1 MSEAIYAAGVR
12 LIKATSTVVLIVL
25 ISACTDKQAQL
36 QDASLAH
43 AQQWFALAGTGA
55 EGDENCHGLGLLK
68 HPGVSCAQML
78 SFASR
83 VDSASR
89 QITGIT
95 TRDCFESVCG
105 EFVELNF
112 SGQDQAG
119 NEVNEMLLLKRDDG
133 RMQTYLYRSNLLLS
147 ELGGENPETP
157 VEEKNPQQIAYD
169 EVVARYPSLYSYP
182 PCYGIRPSSS
192 NLVGELMQ
200 RDNMDVAAVEQQAQ
214 QCGATFCLAL
224 VGNKIATL
232 CPSGN

>member
-1 MSEAIYAAGVR
+1 MMSLVMFV
-12 LIKATSTVVLIVL
+12 T
-25 ISACTDKQAQL
+25 ACTDKEAQL

-55 EGDENCHGLGLLK
+55 DGDENCHGLGLLK
-68 HPGVSCAQML
+68 HPDVSCAQML

-89 QITGIT
+89 QITGIN

-105 EFVELNF
+105 EFIELNF
-112 SGQDQAG
+112 SGQDLAG

-133 RMQTYLYRSNLLLS
+133 RMKTYLYRSNLLLS

-157 VEEKNPQQIAYD
+157 TEEKSPQQTAYD

-200 RDNMDVAAVEQQAQ
+200 RDNMNVAAVEQQAQ

-232 CPSGN
+232 CPPSN